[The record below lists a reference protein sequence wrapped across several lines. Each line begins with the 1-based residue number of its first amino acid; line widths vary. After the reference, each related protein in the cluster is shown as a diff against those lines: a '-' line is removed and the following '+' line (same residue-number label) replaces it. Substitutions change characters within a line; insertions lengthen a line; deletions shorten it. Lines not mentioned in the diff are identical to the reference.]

1 TKIQKIKEKILL
13 QQLYKFNFIHYNKN
27 LIFTLKSIA
36 MNKETL
42 KQHLVEELKRN
53 NIMLYADRQAFKKD
67 KIPKDYIE
75 KQLIRNKRQKKLS
88 FIAFGVLIAL
98 MIVLQFYIVLS
109 ENAIPFLQNISVQ
122 FMPMLG
128 VLFFQANH
136 QNFGKRIFI
145 LELLR
150 DWEKE

>member
-1 TKIQKIKEKILL
+1 
-13 QQLYKFNFIHYNKN
+13 
-27 LIFTLKSIA
+27 